1 MYLLDAYTVYRLGT
15 RLSEC
20 VCVHRPLHSQ
30 NGIGSDC
37 LQVKLLQAVTLR
49 EYTISRCSWGMS
61 LSLIFIAI
69 VLPGGGS
76 MGEGNSLELL
86 TLMV

>member
-1 MYLLDAYTVYRLGT
+1 MYSLNVYNIGWVS

-20 VCVHRPLHSQ
+20 VCMHRPLHSQ
-30 NGIGSDC
+30 NGIESDC

-61 LSLIFIAI
+61 LSLIFIVI

-76 MGEGNSLELL
+76 MEEGTLELL